1 MCTRAP
7 ASVISSD
14 ESTEPVWNLVDIVV
28 DEAAAEVVS
37 DFLWSHGVAAVEE
50 REAGE
55 ATVLRTSTAI
65 AATILRGLP
74 GVLRVEEV
82 GIPRSV
88 ADTWRRH
95 ARPSPVAEG
104 LAIVPA
110 WCRDEWPPADS
121 VLVEPGDAFGAGNH
135 PSTLLA
141 ARLLVRHASNGDTV
155 YDMGCGTGVLAIL
168 AALRLGCRTRVWD
181 VAPGCI
187 SVVEENVRLNGL
199 DPDDVCWAPPGEAGT
214 HAVVV
219 ANILAPVLREESGVL
234 IGLCRPGGA
243 IILSGM
249 RSEQVRSVTESFG
262 LPVIDSMREDGWAAI
277 VLRRTE
283 SGAS

>member
-1 MCTRAP
+1 
-7 ASVISSD
+7 VISSD
-14 ESTEPVWNLVDIVV
+14 DSTDPVWNLVDVVV
-28 DEAAAEVVS
+28 DSAAAEVVS

-50 REAGE
+50 RNAGE

-74 GVLRVEEV
+74 GVLRIEEV
-82 GIPRSV
+82 AVPRSV

-95 ARPSPVAEG
+95 ARPSPVARG

-110 WCRDEWPPADS
+110 WCREEWPPEDS

-141 ARLLVRHASNGDTV
+141 ARLLVRHASGGDTV

-168 AALRLGCRTRVWD
+168 AARHLGCRARVWD

-199 DPDDVCWAPPGEAGT
+199 DPGDVCWVPPSEAGM

-219 ANILAPVLREESGVL
+219 ANILAPILREESNVL

-249 RSEQVRSVTESFG
+249 RSDQVTSVTEAFG
-262 LPVIDSMREDGWAAI
+262 LPVVDAMEENGWEAI
-277 VLRRTE
+277 VLRRRE
-283 SGAS
+283 SGAA